1 MDGLSDCTLYGG
13 GWIAGFIN
21 SWREGKRHMTT
32 GILLEH
38 DVDAPIVAVP
48 APALLAPAFIAAAR
62 DMIGVPFVLGGR
74 DAAHE
79 IDCAGLV
86 VFAAASVGA
95 DCPRLMARR
104 ERVRQW
110 WPALPPPH
118 ARLDLEA
125 DLLASLDAD
134 LERVPLNAAR
144 VGDILLLRFPA
155 NFVGASWYHLA
166 IATARA
172 DRKWG
177 VIHADPYPPKLVC
190 ARPIVHWSGTKIQSP
205 IASWDRCV
213 ERVYRLRE

>member
-1 MDGLSDCTLYGG
+1 
-13 GWIAGFIN
+13 
-21 SWREGKRHMTT
+21 MTT

-86 VFAAASVGA
+86 VFAAAHVGV

-110 WPALPPPH
+110 WPELPPH

-134 LERVPLNAAR
+134 LEGVPLYAAR
-144 VGDILLLRFPA
+144 VGDILLIRFPA
-155 NFVGASWYHLA
+155 TFFGEAWYHLA
-166 IATARA
+166 IATAR
-172 DRKWG
+172 
-177 VIHADPYPPKLVC
+177 
-190 ARPIVHWSGTKIQSP
+190 RP
-205 IASWDRCV
+205 
-213 ERVYRLRE
+213 